1 MTINT
6 AVIAA
11 AGFGTRFLPITK
23 TIQKEMLPILNR
35 PTIDYIVDDCVRA
48 GITNIIFVVNEFN
61 DQIRHY
67 YSQDVELE
75 ERLRSKGK
83 ESELEAIQSLHQQ
96 ATFHFITQKH
106 DGPYGTSIP
115 LLLAEEYIRDEAAFL
130 YLTGDDFILSPN
142 DTSSIKQLINA
153 FDSSDDNPAGLM
165 ACIERPDD
173 ELHRYGVIQHD
184 PGTNH
189 LRGIVEKPAPGTVPS
204 NLINISKYI
213 LTPAVL
219 PLLRTQYEQ
228 PQNSEYYI
236 TDILVEQA
244 KTAPVIV
251 YKPDGT
257 FIDSGTVDS
266 WLRANHL
273 LHQRQMN

>member
-1 MTINT
+1 MTIKK
-6 AVIAA
+6 AIIAA

-35 PTIDYIVDDCVRA
+35 PTIDYIVEDCIQA
-48 GITNIIFVVNEFN
+48 GVTDIIFVVNEFN

-67 YSQDVELE
+67 YSQDEELE

-83 ESELEAIQSLHQQ
+83 EAELSTIQNLHQK
-96 ATFHFITQKH
+96 ASFHFITQRH

-115 LLLAEEYIRDEAAFL
+115 LLLAKEYIQADDAFF
-130 YLTGDDFILSPN
+130 YLTGDDFILTPDGS
-142 DTSSIKQLINA
+142 SSIKQLINTFA
-153 FDSSDDNPAGLM
+153 SRNDDPAGLM
-165 ACIERPDD
+165 ACIERPND

-184 PGTNH
+184 PISNH
-189 LRGIVEKPAPGTVPS
+189 LRGIVEKPAPGAAPS

-219 PLLRTQYEQ
+219 PLLHQQYNQ
-228 PQNSEYYI
+228 PKNSEYYI

-244 KTAPVIV
+244 QAKPVIV

-257 FIDSGTVDS
+257 FIDAGTVDS
-266 WLRANHL
+266 WIHANHL
-273 LHQRQMN
+273 LHQYTKY

>member
-6 AVIAA
+6 AIIAA

-35 PTIDYIVDDCVRA
+35 PTIDYIVEDCVRA
-48 GITNIIFVVNEFN
+48 GITNIVFVVNEFN

-67 YSQDVELE
+67 FSQDAELE
-75 ERLRSKGK
+75 ERLRGKGK
-83 ESELEAIQSLHQQ
+83 EAELEATQSLHQQ

-106 DGPYGTSIP
+106 DGPYGTSVP
-115 LLLAEEYIRDEAAFL
+115 LLLAEEYIQNEEAFL
-130 YLTGDDFILSPN
+130 YLTGDDFIITS
-142 DTSSIKQLINA
+142 DGASSIKQLVTAFTNNA
-153 FDSSDDNPAGLM
+153 ENPAGLM

-184 PGTNH
+184 PATNH
-189 LRGIVEKPAPGTVPS
+189 LRSIVEKPAPGTAPS

-219 PLLRTQYEQ
+219 PLLRKQYDQ
-228 PQNSEYYI
+228 PQNSEYFI

-244 KTAPVIV
+244 ETAPVIV
-251 YKPDGT
+251 YRPNGV

-273 LHQRQMN
+273 LHQHTKY